1 MLLFPAGNCARN
13 GLRVF
18 TQREYHLPARTHC
31 AADGAHVYR
40 YYLEADLDAAAD
52 MPHYLAWLS
61 EKAGKVLVQSFEP

>member
-1 MLLFPAGNCARN
+1 MRARGFEYLLSVSAAR
-13 GLRVF
+13 LR
-18 TQREYHLPARTHC
+18 ARIVQQM
-31 AADGAHVYR
+31 GAHVDR